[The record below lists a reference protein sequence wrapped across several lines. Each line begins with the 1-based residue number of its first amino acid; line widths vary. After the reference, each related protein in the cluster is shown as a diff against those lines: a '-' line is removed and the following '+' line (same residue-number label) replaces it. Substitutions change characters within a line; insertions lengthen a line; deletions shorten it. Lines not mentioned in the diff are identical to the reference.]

1 MRVFAA
7 KVMGGVIVPESSEE
21 LPEGTTVSVV
31 ANDGE
36 TIFTA
41 PPADEAALIE
51 ALEDP
56 AEAIPSDDVLDHLR

>member
-7 KVMGGVIVPESSEE
+7 KVTGGVIVPENAEE

-31 ANDGE
+31 ADDGE
-36 TIFTA
+36 ATFTA
-41 PPADEAALIE
+41 PPADEAALLE

-56 AEAIPSDDVLDHLR
+56 AEAIPSDDE